1 MISITPR
8 TLLAAALL
16 MPLTAAAAT
25 HIKPFETDGCSDFPN
40 GTFHQN
46 TLWLSCCIEH
56 DYAYWQGGT
65 YHERV
70 VADKTLRDCV
80 AAVGEP
86 AIAQLMLAGVR
97 VGGTPYLPTRFRW
110 GYGWPFPRGYRAL
123 SEEERA
129 QIKALEDS
137 SPHHP

>member
-1 MISITPR
+1 MTTPALR

-16 MPLTAAAAT
+16 IPLAATAANLQ
-25 HIKPFETDGCSDFPN
+25 PFTTDGCSDFPN
-40 GTFHQN
+40 GTLSQN

-65 YHERV
+65 RQERLA
-70 VADKTLRDCV
+70 ADKALRDCV

-97 VGGTPYLPTRFRW
+97 VGGSPHLPTPFRW
-110 GYGWPFPRGYRAL
+110 GYGWPFPRGYKAL
-123 SEEERA
+123 SEEERE
-129 QIKALEDS
+129 QVRTMES
-137 SPHHP
+137 NHPIAHP